1 MTIILLVLLAATP
14 GLALKS
20 SVDPQKTHLV
30 ISPQLS
36 FPVGSFSDVAGFGGG
51 LSVDY
56 RHPLDASIEL
66 TASVGG
72 LLFAKQKGPE
82 QLFPVGAG
90 LNFPGSLALES
101 RIGTSIFPAKVGA
114 RYIVDSNIF
123 LKLELGDLY
132 TRVEREGIITRG
144 TEKGVTLG
152 RTETNSHGLLISI
165 GVGFAEKGM
174 HRAGIELNYSPR
186 GRGTL
191 RDGDLAWLAI
201 FFGI

>member
-14 GLALKS
+14 GLALKP

-30 ISPQLS
+30 ISPTLS
-36 FPVGSFSDVAGFGGG
+36 FPFGSFSDIAGVGGG

-56 RHPLDASIEL
+56 RRPLDASIEL

-72 LLFAKQKGPE
+72 LLFAKKKGSE
-82 QLFPVGAG
+82 QLFPIDAG
-90 LNFPGSLALES
+90 LNVPTSLELES
-101 RIGTSIFPAKVGA
+101 RLGTSIFPAKIGV
-114 RYIVDSNIF
+114 RYIVDNNIF

-132 TRVEREGIITRG
+132 SRVEREGIITRG

-165 GVGFAEKGM
+165 GLGLARGM
-174 HRAGIELNYSPR
+174 HRGGLELNYSPR
-186 GRGTL
+186 GSGPL
-191 RDGDLAWLAI
+191 NDSDLAWLAI

>member
-14 GLALKS
+14 GLALKP

-30 ISPQLS
+30 ISPTLS
-36 FPVGSFSDVAGFGGG
+36 FPVGSFSDIAGVGGG

-56 RHPLDASIEL
+56 RRPLDASIEL

-72 LLFAKQKGPE
+72 LLFAKKKGRE
-82 QLFPVGAG
+82 QLFPVDAG
-90 LNFPGSLALES
+90 LNVPLELES
-101 RIGTSIFPAKVGA
+101 RVGASIFPAKVGV
-114 RYIVDSNIF
+114 RYIVDNNIF

-132 TRVEREGIITRG
+132 SRVEREGIITRG
-144 TEKGVTLG
+144 TEKSVTLG

-165 GVGFAEKGM
+165 GLGLARGM
-174 HRAGIELNYSPR
+174 HRGGLELNYSPR
-186 GRGTL
+186 GSGRL
-191 RDGDLAWLAI
+191 NDGDQAWLAI

>member
-30 ISPQLS
+30 ISPTLS
-36 FPVGSFSDVAGFGGG
+36 FPVGSFSDIAGVGGG

-56 RHPLDASIEL
+56 RRPLDASIEL

-72 LLFAKQKGPE
+72 LLFAKKKGSE
-82 QLFPVGAG
+82 QLFPIGAG
-90 LNFPGSLALES
+90 LNVPTSLELES
-101 RIGTSIFPAKVGA
+101 RLGASIFPAKIGV
-114 RYIVDSNIF
+114 RYIVDNNIF

-132 TRVEREGIITRG
+132 SRVEREGIITRG

-165 GVGFAEKGM
+165 GLGLARGM
-174 HRAGIELNYSPR
+174 HRGGLELNYSPR
-186 GRGTL
+186 GSGPL
-191 RDGDLAWLAI
+191 NDSDLAWLAI